1 MLPVMRAPPLLP
13 PSVLL
18 CPALLL
24 AAGCA
29 PAQRAVQ
36 VPTVQVEGI
45 RLSSL
50 SLPTGAAPAYAGVTL
65 ELRVGN
71 PNPVPV
77 RLANIAGT
85 LVVDGQGVGD
95 VNLPDVNL
103 PASGESRQT
112 AQLRIPVT
120 LNTAA
125 TFLRVARGQEVSYR
139 LDGAF
144 TADLGLLGR
153 PTFGPFTLSQ
163 GVWKQA
169 AILPF

>member
-1 MLPVMRAPPLLP
+1 MLPAMRPLPL
-13 PSVLL
+13 LL

-36 VPTVQVEGI
+36 VPTVQVESI

-95 VNLPDVNL
+95 VNLPDVRL

-112 AQLRIPVT
+112 AELRIPVT
-120 LNTAA
+120 LNTASA
-125 TFLRVARGQEVSYR
+125 FLRVARGQEVSYR
-139 LDGAF
+139 LDGTF
-144 TADLGLLGR
+144 TADLGVLGR
-153 PTFGPFTLSQ
+153 PSFGPFTLSQ

>member
-1 MLPVMRAPPLLP
+1 MLPAMRPLPLL
-13 PSVLL
+13 LA
-18 CPALLL
+18 PALLL
-24 AAGCA
+24 VGCA
-29 PAQRAVQ
+29 PGRGPVQ

-50 SLPTGAAPAYAGVTL
+50 SLPSGAAPAYAGVTL
-65 ELRVGN
+65 TLRVGN

-103 PASGESRQT
+103 PAGGKARQS
-112 AQLRIPVT
+112 AELRLPVT

-144 TADLGLLGR
+144 TADLGVLGR

>member
-1 MLPVMRAPPLLP
+1 MLPAMRPVPLL
-13 PSVLL
+13 LA
-18 CPALLL
+18 PALLL
-24 AAGCA
+24 AGCA
-29 PAQRAVQ
+29 PGRGPVQ

-50 SLPTGAAPAYAGVTL
+50 SMPTGAAPAFAGVTL

-77 RLANIAGT
+77 RLANIAGM
-85 LVVDGQGVGD
+85 LIVDGQGVGD
-95 VNLPDVNL
+95 VNLPAVNL

-125 TFLRVARGQEVSYR
+125 AFLRVARGQEVSYR
-139 LDGAF
+139 LDGTF
-144 TADLGLLGR
+144 TADLGVLGR
-153 PTFGPFTLSQ
+153 PAFGPFTLSQ

>member
-1 MLPVMRAPPLLP
+1 MLPAMRPVPLLFA
-13 PSVLL
+13 
-18 CPALLL
+18 PALLL
-24 AAGCA
+24 AGCA
-29 PAQRAVQ
+29 PGRGPVQ

-50 SLPTGAAPAYAGVTL
+50 SLPTGAAPAFAGVTL

-95 VNLPDVNL
+95 VRVPDVNL
-103 PASGESRQT
+103 PASGEARQT